1 MYDLRHSTPSL
12 PRRKFVSTVAG
23 AAAVLAGST
32 LAARGATDRAAPA
45 ASTRRRVIWNN
56 DGDDLRFVAFRG
68 TRSNRIERLWSARDP
83 NHFALPERFS
93 SVQEFLDLRMT
104 ALRDIP
110 VDTISFCGVFNWPA
124 WEMPR
129 DRIAVLGDDPIRP
142 IVEFTHGLGKEFFF
156 NIRMNDCHSS
166 VHFRG
171 PAWWEPFR
179 QSSPHL
185 LQSNISAQD
194 WERVYLP
201 WIRGESETYPLQAVE
216 DRRGPGNRDLQSWSA
231 FDYARPEV
239 RDYFLGLVRQVA
251 ERYDVDGIDLD
262 WLRWPYFFR
271 FGDELRGIPLMND
284 FVRRVAD
291 TVRAR
296 AKRRGRPIVI
306 AMRVPDTPE
315 RAAEIGLDVVTWIR
329 EGWVDVLVAGN
340 GMTFS
345 APLQRW
351 IELAAPRQI
360 PVYGCI
366 TQNAPGLADP
376 AAVRGASQALWQQG
390 VSGLY
395 HFNHFIPAEYG
406 TITDGADRA
415 RLAGLTKT
423 YQVDSSFVG
432 RWNGTVFSGPLPLDF
447 TSCVEEAVI
456 DIALAIPESLAGA
469 RALRLEAG
477 WQGDGLEARTRWQ
490 VNGIGAT
497 REGAAEGGKLRYRPE
512 GLRSGQNQLRVTVQ
526 PARPGT
532 PVILQS
538 VRITVERAERA

>member
-1 MYDLRHSTPSL
+1 MT
-12 PRRKFVSTVAG
+12 RRNFVSTVAG
-23 AAAVLAGST
+23 TAAMLAGSA
-32 LAARGATDRAAPA
+32 LAARGAADGAAPA
-45 ASTRRRVIWNN
+45 ASSRRRVIWNN

-68 TRSNRIERLWSARDP
+68 TRSSGIEWLWTARNP
-83 NHFALPERFS
+83 NALALPEKFS

-104 ALRDIP
+104 ALRGIP
-110 VDTISFCGVFNWPA
+110 VDTISFCGIFNWPA

-142 IVEFTHGLGKEFFF
+142 IVEFCHGLGKEFFF

-166 VHFRG
+166 VHFHG

-179 QSSPHL
+179 KNSPHL
-185 LQSNISAQD
+185 IQSKIPAED
-194 WERVYLP
+194 WERVFLP
-201 WIRGESETYPLQAVE
+201 WIRGESQTYPLQAVE
-216 DRRGPGNRDLQSWSA
+216 DRRGPANQDLQSWSA

-239 RDYFLGLVRQVA
+239 RNYFLGLVRQVC
-251 ERYDVDGIDLD
+251 ERYDVDGVDLD

-291 TVRAR
+291 TVRAQ
-296 AKRRGRPIVI
+296 AKRRGRPIAI
-306 AMRVPDTPE
+306 AMRVPDSPG

-345 APLQRW
+345 ASLQRW

-406 TITDGADRA
+406 TITDGADRS

-423 YQVDSSFVG
+423 YQVDSSFP
-432 RWNGTVFSGPLPLDF
+432 RAWNGTVVSGPLPLDF
-447 TSCVEEAVI
+447 TSCAEATEI
-456 DIALAIPESLAGA
+456 DIALAIPESLDGA
-469 RALRLEAG
+469 RALWLEAG
-477 WQGDGLEARTRWQ
+477 WQGDGMEARTRWL
-490 VNGIGAT
+490 VNGVVAT
-497 REGAAEGGKLRYRPE
+497 RKGKGEGGKLLYRPD
-512 GLRSGQNQLRVTVQ
+512 GLRAGQNQLRVTVE
-526 PARPGT
+526 PARPPT
-532 PVILQS
+532 PAILQS
-538 VRITVERAERA
+538 VRITVERG